1 MHTLFMRE
9 HNRLATELRR
19 LNPQWTGDK
28 LYQEARKIV
37 GAMVQVGSL
46 GSQHPPQIIWRE
58 KHLKKVAPIL
68 LTPSSGI
75 CLKSVRSA
83 CICLRSD
90 LYPQCCHQLMV

>member
-19 LNPQWTGDK
+19 LNPQWTGDQ

-46 GSQHPPQIIWRE
+46 GSQNPLEKIWHE
-58 KHLKKVAPIL
+58 KHLKKWLPPS
-68 LTPSSGI
+68 LTHPRGCASSKPG
-75 CLKSVRSA
+75 LSVYA
-83 CICLRSD
+83 
-90 LYPQCCHQLMV
+90 